1 MTVDTDLSGTSLQ
14 PVRQGDPRRRGAR
27 SFGAAVCFLLACALS
42 PHSVH
47 AQPPP
52 IQLKI
57 VGGLAGVA
65 QYERYEVPFWL
76 ERVPRLTG
84 GRVQAEIAAFDRS
97 GIRGN
102 EFIHLMRV
110 GVVPFGTLI
119 LTIAGADE
127 PELMASDL
135 AALNPDM
142 THLRRNV
149 HAFRS
154 VFTRTLRENH
164 NLEVLAVYAYPAQV
178 LFCARP
184 FTGLSDIAGRRVRT
198 SSATQADLMEA
209 VGAIPVVIPF
219 ADIVSSIRRGAVECA
234 VTGTLSGN
242 SIGLHEVTSHVH
254 AMALSWGVSVFAA
267 HGPSWAAL
275 PEDIRAQISAGLA
288 VLETEIW
295 TAAEQ
300 DTLQGLHCNSGQ
312 PDCVSGQRG
321 RMRIVPV
328 SSADEEIRQRLV
340 RNTVLP
346 RWLERCGPD
355 CAATWNGSLAATTGI
370 QTSEPAR

>member
-1 MTVDTDLSGTSLQ
+1 MIVNPRRAERFQPPNRGGGARQRQAWLIQIACILFLAMTV
-14 PVRQGDPRRRGAR
+14 PVMT
-27 SFGAAVCFLLACALS
+27 AV
-42 PHSVH
+42 
-47 AQPPP
+47 AQQAPTH
-52 IQLKI
+52 LKI
-57 VGGLAGVA
+57 VGGLAGVS
-65 QYERYEVPFWL
+65 QYDRYEVPFWL

-97 GIRGN
+97 GIRGS

-135 AALNPDM
+135 AGLNPDM
-142 THLRRNV
+142 AHLRRNV
-149 HAFRS
+149 QAFRPI
-154 VFTRTLRENH
+154 FTRTLRENH

-184 FTGLSDIAGRRVRT
+184 FSGLGDISGRRVRT

-219 ADIVSSIRRGAVECA
+219 AEIVGSIRRGAVECA
-234 VTGTLSGN
+234 ITGTMSGN
-242 SIGLHEVTSHVH
+242 SIRLHEVTSHVH
-254 AMALSWGVSVFAA
+254 EMALSWGVSVFAA
-267 HGPSWAAL
+267 HRPSWAAL
-275 PEDIRAQISAGLA
+275 PDDVRVQISAGLA
-288 VLETEIW
+288 ELEGEIW

-300 DTLQGLHCNSGQ
+300 DTLHGLRCNAGQ
-312 PDCVSGQRG
+312 PDCAGGLRG

-328 SSADEEIRQRLV
+328 SATDEETRRRLV
-340 RNTVLP
+340 RQTVLP
-346 RWLERCGPD
+346 RWLDRCGEN
-355 CAATWNGSLAATTGI
+355 CAQTWNESLAPVTGI
-370 QTSEPAR
+370 QAEQTVR

>member
-1 MTVDTDLSGTSLQ
+1 MLW
-14 PVRQGDPRRRGAR
+14 
-27 SFGAAVCFLLACALS
+27 GAAFVPAQ
-42 PHSVH
+42 
-47 AQPPP
+47 AQPAP

-65 QYERYEVPFWL
+65 QFDRYEVPFWL

-119 LTIAGADE
+119 LTVAGADE
-127 PELMASDL
+127 PELTASDL

-142 THLRRNV
+142 AHLRRNV
-149 HAFRS
+149 EAFRP
-154 VFTRTLRENH
+154 VLTRILRQNH
-164 NLEVLAVYAYPAQV
+164 HLEVLAVYAYPAQV
-178 LFCARP
+178 LFCTRP
-184 FTGLSDIAGRRVRT
+184 FTGLGDIVGRRVRT

-267 HGPSWAAL
+267 HGASWAAL
-275 PEDIRAQISAGLA
+275 PDEVRTQISTGLA
-288 VLETEIW
+288 ALEAEIW

-300 DTLQGLHCNSGQ
+300 DTLQGLRCNAGQ
-312 PDCVSGQRG
+312 ADCVAGQRG

-328 SSADEEIRQRLV
+328 SAVDEEIRRRLV
-340 RNTVLP
+340 RQTVLP
-346 RWLERCGPD
+346 RWLERCGD
-355 CAATWNGSLAATTGI
+355 ECARTWNETLGISTGI
-370 QTSEPAR
+370 EAGVPAR

>member
-1 MTVDTDLSGTSLQ
+1 MA
-14 PVRQGDPRRRGAR
+14 GAKLR
-27 SFGAAVCFLLACALS
+27 ALLGLGAACLLWGAAGLGQAQQAPS
-42 PHSVH
+42 P
-47 AQPPP
+47 AQQAP

-65 QYERYEVPFWL
+65 QFDRYEAPFWQ

-119 LTIAGADE
+119 LTVAGADE
-127 PELMASDL
+127 PELTASDL
-135 AALNPDM
+135 AALNPNM
-142 THLRRNV
+142 AHLRRNV
-149 HAFRS
+149 EAFRP
-154 VFTRTLRENH
+154 VFTRILRENH
-164 NLEVLAVYAYPAQV
+164 NLEVLAVYTYPAQV

-184 FTGLSDIAGRRVRT
+184 FTGLGDIVGRRVRT

-219 ADIVSSIRRGAVECA
+219 AEIVSSIRRGAVECA
-234 VTGTLSGN
+234 MTGTLSGN

-275 PEDIRAQISAGLA
+275 PDEVRAQISAGLA
-288 VLETEIW
+288 TLEAEIW
-295 TAAEQ
+295 AAAEQ
-300 DTLQGLHCNSGQ
+300 DTLQGLLCNAGHA
-312 PDCVSGQRG
+312 DCVAGQRG
-321 RMRIVPV
+321 RMRVVPV
-328 SSADEEIRQRLV
+328 SPADEEIRRRVV
-340 RNTVLP
+340 RQTVLP
-346 RWLERCGPD
+346 RWMERCGED
-355 CAATWNGSLAATTGI
+355 CARTWNETLAATTGI
-370 QTSEPAR
+370 QAGGPAR